1 MSKPLIILAS
11 QSPRRKD
18 YMQRMGLTFETI
30 PSDYDEQLDE
40 NRTPDEV
47 AMELALGKALAVATK
62 YPNAI
67 VVGSDCIVA
76 VNHRQMGK
84 ARDIDDAREMLTALS
99 GKTSTVSTGLAVV
112 QVSAG
117 KKISTVDV
125 STLNFRPNSKEFAT
139 LREEYLTTGDWR
151 DKAGAFGIQSGGHTL
166 VESIEG
172 DYSSIVG
179 LPTVLLATILTEQ
192 FGIIA
197 KPIYDTPPDGI
208 KNI

>member
-1 MSKPLIILAS
+1 M
-11 QSPRRKD
+11 
-18 YMQRMGLTFETI
+18 T
-30 PSDYDEQLDE
+30 
-40 NRTPDEV
+40 
-47 AMELALGKALAVATK
+47 
-62 YPNAI
+62 
-67 VVGSDCIVA
+67 
-76 VNHRQMGK
+76 
-84 ARDIDDAREMLTALS
+84 
-99 GKTSTVSTGLAVV
+99 
-112 QVSAG
+112 
-117 KKISTVDV
+117 
-125 STLNFRPNSKEFAT
+125 NSKEFAT